1 VLATFTV
8 PAGAPQ
14 VVKVPLSPDQL
25 GPGERADVTVKVDST
40 FVPAA
45 TPQLKSTDT
54 RELGIRLL
62 NAFVEAKG
70 AS

>member
-1 VLATFTV
+1 MATLTV

-14 VVKVPLSPDQL
+14 VTRVPVEANQL
-25 GPGERADVTVKVDST
+25 GAGDRVDLTLKVGPV

-45 TPQLKSTDT
+45 IPQLKSSDT

-62 NAFVEAKG
+62 NAFVEPKG
-70 AS
+70 N

>member
-1 VLATFTV
+1 VTV
-8 PAGAPQ
+8 PAGASQ
-14 VVKVPLSPDQL
+14 VAKVALTPDQL
-25 GPGERADVTVKVDST
+25 GAGDRADVTVKVDRT

-62 NAFVEAKG
+62 NAFVELKG